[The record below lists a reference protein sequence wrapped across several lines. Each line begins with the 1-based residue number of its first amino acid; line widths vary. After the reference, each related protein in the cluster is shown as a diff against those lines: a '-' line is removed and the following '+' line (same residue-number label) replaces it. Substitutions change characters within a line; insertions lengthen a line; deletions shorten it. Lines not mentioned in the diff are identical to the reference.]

1 MTAPVVKAIFR
12 HRRWDTDRVV
22 HFTLIEG
29 AGLYSSAERALALDL
44 IPPQKPADY
53 ELRDLYYLGT
63 LED

>member
-1 MTAPVVKAIFR
+1 
-12 HRRWDTDRVV
+12 VV